1 MTSFDI
7 SRAYA
12 IGARKFASLRRD
24 KRMFGFIIIM
34 PALQILLF
42 GIAIGQSPSGLDV
55 AIINNGTNEMSEN
68 FSSSMGS
75 GDEINIHETYSTL
88 NDAIMAVEDG
98 ELWGV
103 IVIEDGPMDTIDIEM
118 HLDNSN
124 QQITNTIII
133 NVRDAANAAFE
144 SQGISLSITRAE
156 PIYGAQDPQFIDFLA
171 PGIITMV
178 CAMFSLILTSMAF
191 VGERYDGTLDRVF
204 AAGTKPSEVLVG
216 HLIAFSTILVGQVF
230 VVIFI
235 SRYGFNIMIE
245 GSILLLFLLA
255 LLLGWAAMCFG
266 LLVSSKAKSEFQAM
280 QVNMPIIFPVLL
292 LSGILWPTEALPE
305 WIQPFSW
312 AMPTT
317 WTAEAFRSIMIRG
330 WGLEN
335 EIIQGAFLF
344 NGLFALIALI
354 LATRSLKTQE

>member
-1 MTSFDI
+1 M
-7 SRAYA
+7 
-12 IGARKFASLRRD
+12 RRD
-24 KRMFGFIIIM
+24 KRMFGFIILM
-34 PALQILLF
+34 PAIQILLF
-42 GIAIGQSPSGLDV
+42 GIAIGQSPSGLDI
-55 AIINNGTNEMSEN
+55 AIINNGTNGMAEN
-68 FSSSMGS
+68 FTTSMTEG
-75 GDEINIHETYSTL
+75 ENVIIHEEYSTL
-88 NDAIMAVEDG
+88 DEAIMAVESG
-98 ELWGV
+98 NLWGV
-103 IVIEDGPMDTIDIEM
+103 IVITDGPFNTIEIEL

-124 QQITNTIII
+124 QQISNTIIL
-133 NVRDAANAAFE
+133 NVRDAANEAFE

-156 PIYGAQDPQFIDFLA
+156 PIYGDQDPQFIDFLA

-204 AAGTKPSEVLVG
+204 AAGTRPSEVLVG
-216 HLIAFSTILVGQVF
+216 HLTAFSTILIGQVF
-230 VVIFI
+230 VVIFLA
-235 SRYGFNIMIE
+235 RYGFDIMIE
-245 GSILLLFLLA
+245 GSILLLFSLA

-292 LSGILWPTEALPE
+292 LSGILWPVEALPN

-335 EIIQGAFLF
+335 SIIQGAFLY
-344 NGLFALIALI
+344 NGLFAVITLI
-354 LATRSLKTQE
+354 LATKSLKTQE